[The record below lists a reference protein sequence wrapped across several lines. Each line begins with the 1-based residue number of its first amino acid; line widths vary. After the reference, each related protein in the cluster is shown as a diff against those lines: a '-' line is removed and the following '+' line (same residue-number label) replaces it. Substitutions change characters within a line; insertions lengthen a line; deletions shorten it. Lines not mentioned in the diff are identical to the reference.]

1 MNECPYTVLTDLR
14 QSARFGREYGMEQFV
29 IWSVTGE
36 EKLASVRDESLGG
49 LGLYLDD
56 VVGLENGSRVD
67 MVYAGELLSGTVRHI
82 ERQADGLFVVGFEC
96 HAKNQAVSQDGESQ
110 DGD

>member
-14 QSARFGREYGMEQFV
+14 QSARFGREYGMEQV
-29 IWSVTGE
+29 VVWSATGE
-36 EKLASVRDESLGG
+36 ERLASVRDETLGG

-56 VVGLENGSRVD
+56 VVGLESGSRVD

-82 ERQADGLFVVGFEC
+82 EQQADGLYVVGFEC
-96 HAKNQAVSQDGESQ
+96 HATNSTVA
-110 DGD
+110 